1 MLDLSYIDNRV
12 SYIEKR
18 KKDIIGVLSK
28 FGINIKESDKK
39 NDKSIIR
46 FQLEID
52 DLKQLKV
59 ACIMDRFT
67 LDSYI
72 PECNIYQLTPS
83 NWKNEIENF
92 KPHMLFI
99 ESAWQGKDGLWFRKI
114 ANGSKEYFEMTSYCQ
129 ENNIPIIFW
138 NKEDPGYNDIFM
150 TPARM
155 ADFIFTTDID
165 CIKKYKD
172 IVKHDNV
179 YHLHFAAQP
188 QIHNPI
194 ENYKRKDKF
203 CFAGAYYHKYVQRCN
218 VFDDFS
224 EFFIN
229 TKGFDIY
236 DRNYKCARPE
246 HKFPNKYDKYIIG
259 KLDPSEIDL
268 AYKGYYYGINMNSAI
283 QSQTMFARRLFEMLA
298 SNTVTIGN
306 YSRGVKN
313 YFGDLTVCTDDSET
327 LKQNISKWFEDETSF
342 RKYRLQGLRKVLSE
356 HLYED
361 RLSYIVEKVFN
372 KNIKRQLPLINAFAE
387 VESQS
392 DAEKI
397 LELFNKQKYNNKKLY
412 LICNFEINNLSDDII
427 VLNSVESQNKLS
439 FLIQNSNEFIT
450 LFNKN
455 NYYGENYLLDIA
467 LSTRYGEFNGL
478 GKANY
483 YKYTSNVSI
492 EDISDT
498 YKLINTLKLDR
509 AIIKATVLLDKNIN
523 ELIKVQEI
531 SFDNLLCTDE
541 FSFCENFSGGKCL
554 EVDDIYIPDKGIILR
569 DIEKAAENIKND
581 NVLNLGTTIHYDEL
595 LNNIKIPIKI
605 PVAAS
610 KVGNTIK
617 FNSNLKEDI
626 NYYVNI
632 ERLFNVNDYIQNDHI
647 NLIFN
652 GIGSTDLFGACIFYD
667 KNQKKISP
675 VFTKFNVLY
684 SAQVPKDS
692 MYFKLALRFRGKG
705 EYKINEIIIGATQNP
720 EEKSCFISRSN
731 VLVLTNNYPSSE
743 ELYRNMFVH
752 KRMMSYKEEGNIYDI
767 MRMNIYAKSQYREF
781 EGINVVEGQA
791 NTLANILQNG
801 NIDTICVH
809 FLDKNMWE
817 VLKCFKDKIRIIVW
831 CHGADIQ
838 PWWRRKFNY
847 KSKDDIEKAKK
858 ESDARMSFWKEIF
871 SDINNLNI
879 HFVFVSEYFANEV
892 FEDYKVQIP
901 IEKYSIIHNLID
913 TKLFKYKP
921 KNEEERLR
929 ILTIKPF
936 SSSKYGNDLTTKAIL
951 ELSKNKIFDK
961 LQIDIYGD
969 GDNFDNDNKPLRK
982 FKNISLNKTFLNQ
995 NKICELH
1002 RNHGIFI
1009 ATTRWDSQ
1017 GVSRDEAMSSGMV
1030 IITNNVAAIPE
1041 FVDENC
1047 GIIVPEENYMD
1058 VANSIIKLFN
1068 EPDYF
1073 LKLSQNAATRVRSQ
1087 SIKEFTINKEIK
1099 LIEKSGV

>member
-1 MLDLSYIDNRV
+1 MLDLSYIDNRI
-12 SYIEKR
+12 SYLEKR
-18 KKDIIGVLSK
+18 KKDIIEILSEL
-28 FGINIKESDKK
+28 GIRIKESETKSDKLIK
-39 NDKSIIR
+39 K
-46 FQLEID
+46 FKLEID
-52 DLKQLKV
+52 DLNQLKV

-67 LDSYI
+67 LDSYM
-72 PECNIYQLTPS
+72 PECNLCELTPL
-83 NWKNEIENF
+83 NWKNEIEQF

-165 CIKKYKD
+165 CIKKYKEV
-172 IVKHDNV
+172 VKHDNV

-188 QIHNPI
+188 KIHNPI
-194 ENYKRKDKF
+194 EKYDRKEKF
-203 CFAGAYYHKYVQRCN
+203 CFAGAYYHKYIQRCK

-246 HKFPNKYDKYIIG
+246 HKFPSKYDKYIIG
-259 KLDPSEIDL
+259 KLDPSEIDI

-313 YFGDLTVCTDDSET
+313 YFGDLTICTDDSET
-327 LKQNISKWFEDETSF
+327 LKQTMNKWLKDETSF

-372 KNIKRQLPLINAFAE
+372 KNIKRKLPLINVFAE
-387 VESQS
+387 IENETDIKEVLQS
-392 DAEKI
+392 
-397 LELFNKQKYNNKKLY
+397 FNKQEYNNKKLY
-412 LICNFEINNLSDDII
+412 LISNLEIDNVDDDII
-427 VLNSVESQNKLS
+427 VLNNVQCQNKLGI
-439 FLIQNSNEFIT
+439 LIKNKDEYIT

-467 LSTRYGEFNGL
+467 LNTRYGEFNGL

-483 YKYTSNVSI
+483 YKYDTNVKI
-492 EDISDT
+492 EDTSET
-498 YKLINTLKLDR
+498 YKKINTLKLDR
-509 AIIKATVLLDKNIN
+509 SIIRANVLSDKSIN
-523 ELIKVQEI
+523 ELITLEKI
-531 SFDNLLCTDE
+531 SCENLLCTDE
-541 FSFCENFSGGKCL
+541 FNFCENFNGEKCL
-554 EVDDIYIPDKGIILR
+554 EADDIYIPDKGLSLSN
-569 DIEKAAENIKND
+569 IEKAVKNIKDD
-581 NVLNLGTTIHYDEL
+581 NVLNLGTTIFYDEL
-595 LNNIKIPIKI
+595 INSIKIPRKI
-605 PVAAS
+605 PVVAT
-610 KVGNTIK
+610 KVENIIK
-617 FNSNLKEDI
+617 FNSNLEEDV
-626 NYYVNI
+626 NYYANI
-632 ERLFNVNDYIQNDHI
+632 EKLFNVNDYIENDYI
-647 NLIFN
+647 NLRFN
-652 GIGSTDLFGACIFYD
+652 GIGTTDLFGTCTFYD
-667 KNQKKISP
+667 KDEKKISP

-684 SAQVPKDS
+684 SAQVPKDA
-692 MYFKLALRFRGKG
+692 MYFKIAIRFRGKG
-705 EYKINEIIIGATQNP
+705 EYKINDITIGGNNSS
-720 EEKSCFISRSN
+720 EEKACFLSRSN

-752 KRMMSYKEEGNIYDI
+752 KRMMSYKEDGNLYDI
-767 MRMNIYAKSQYREF
+767 MRMNIYAETQYREF

-791 NTLANILQNG
+791 NILADILQNG
-801 NIDTICVH
+801 NIDTVCVH
-809 FLDKNMWE
+809 FLDKHMWE

-847 KSKDDIEKAKK
+847 KSKDELEKAKK
-858 ESDARMSFWKEIF
+858 ESDIRMSFWNEIF
-871 SDINNLNI
+871 SNIDNINI
-879 HFVFVSEYFANEV
+879 HFVFVSKYFANEIC
-892 FEDYKVQIP
+892 EDYKVQIP

-913 TKLFKYKP
+913 TELFKYEP
-921 KNEEERLR
+921 KNEEDRLR

-969 GDNFDNDNKPLRK
+969 GENFDNDNKPLKK
-982 FKNISLNKTFLNQ
+982 FKNVSLNKTFLNQ
-995 NKICELH
+995 DKIAELH
-1002 RNHGIFI
+1002 KTHGIFI

-1041 FVDENC
+1041 FVDENS
-1047 GIIVPEENYMD
+1047 GIIVPEENYMEIS
-1058 VANSIIKLFN
+1058 NSIIELFN
-1068 EPDYF
+1068 QPEYF
-1073 LKLSQNAATRVRSQ
+1073 LKLSQNAAIRVRNQ
-1087 SIKEFTINKEIK
+1087 SRKELTIDKEIH
-1099 LIEKSGV
+1099 LINRK